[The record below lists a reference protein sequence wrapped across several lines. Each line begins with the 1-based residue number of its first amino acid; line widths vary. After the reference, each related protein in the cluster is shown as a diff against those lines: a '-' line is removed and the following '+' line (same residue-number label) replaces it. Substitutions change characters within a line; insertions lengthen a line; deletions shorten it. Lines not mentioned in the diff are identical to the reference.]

1 MAESLCPIYPEE
13 FQLCIK
19 HLYVLRLEVWRSA
32 FQKCVRHVTCS
43 LSEQACLGRSR
54 LQDNKEESTFFHWLW
69 KMICLHCLWRA
80 KVSKRG
86 LRISCKNRPC
96 KKKEKKILLSRALI
110 SLIAPG
116 ALTNKCQNLWICEGK
131 SSKTMVNFFYFPWN
145 CLLYA
150 EGKCFKSHW
159 IPSIISCQPGK
170 PRTSYWN
177 LTMTNSCAFVGE
189 INSEPQEVYIPLMN
203 HLRHFRGVI
212 LPIQTYSSKLSV

>member
-1 MAESLCPIYPEE
+1 MAESLCPIYPEK

-96 KKKEKKILLSRALI
+96 KKREKKNCTIKSIDIIDCTRC
-110 SLIAPG
+110 
-116 ALTNKCQNLWICEGK
+116 TNKQMPESVDLWGQIIQDYGELLFFPLELSTLRRGKMLQVPLNPIYNILSTRKTSNLILKLDYDQFLRICGRDKFRTTGSIYPIDESFEAFQG
-131 SSKTMVNFFYFPWN
+131 
-145 CLLYA
+145 
-150 EGKCFKSHW
+150 SH
-159 IPSIISCQPGK
+159 
-170 PRTSYWN
+170 
-177 LTMTNSCAFVGE
+177 L
-189 INSEPQEVYIPLMN
+189 
-203 HLRHFRGVI
+203 
-212 LPIQTYSSKLSV
+212 TYSNILI